1 MLDVD
6 SLLAQALTHTSGE
19 DYRDPSFLEPLIRL
33 TDALNEE
40 AQLNEAGL
48 QFHGE
53 RLAGLLR
60 NRKALEDWTVRHPEI
75 KEEAIVAPI
84 VIVGLPRTGTT
95 MLHRTVA
102 TDQSL
107 MAPLWYEV
115 RQPAPLDD
123 NFITEDRRI
132 GMAEAEIDAMLAAMP
147 GLAAIH
153 PMDALAPDEEIMLIE
168 HSFMST
174 VPECYAH
181 IPSYGKW
188 LGSQDQSPAYACL
201 HQMLQFLQWQK
212 RQRGERGR
220 RWLLKTPHHL
230 HFPDQL
236 FATFP
241 DAIVVQS
248 HRHPVE
254 VMPSYA
260 SMMCQLAMPF
270 TDALDPAAMASHW
283 VEKWQ
288 RGLAATQRFRD
299 QHPDSRYID
308 VRFTESLSEPEQVI
322 HSLYRFAGLE
332 LSEQTRLEMRRWREF
347 NRRESRPEHHYTMEE
362 FGLTP
367 EALEAQ
373 FADYISR
380 YLAH

>member
-1 MLDVD
+1 
-6 SLLAQALTHTSGE
+6 
-19 DYRDPSFLEPLIRL
+19 
-33 TDALNEE
+33 
-40 AQLNEAGL
+40 
-48 QFHGE
+48 
-53 RLAGLLR
+53 
-60 NRKALEDWTVRHPEI
+60 
-75 KEEAIVAPI
+75 
-84 VIVGLPRTGTT
+84 
-95 MLHRTVA
+95 
-102 TDQSL
+102 
-107 MAPLWYEV
+107 
-115 RQPAPLDD
+115 
-123 NFITEDRRI
+123 
-132 GMAEAEIDAMLAAMP
+132 
-147 GLAAIH
+147 
-153 PMDALAPDEEIMLIE
+153 
-168 HSFMST
+168 
-174 VPECYAH
+174 
-181 IPSYGKW
+181 
-188 LGSQDQSPAYACL
+188 
-201 HQMLQFLQWQK
+201 
-212 RQRGERGR
+212 
-220 RWLLKTPHHL
+220 
-230 HFPDQL
+230 
-236 FATFP
+236 
-241 DAIVVQS
+241 
-248 HRHPVE
+248 
-254 VMPSYA
+254 MPSYA